1 MSPGL
6 FHREKFH
13 SEHEFSHYF
22 GSSKAQNSCTEEKP
36 RAQEAL
42 DYGPFELSLFAEETI
57 LNPRHGHNV
66 HKARAFY
73 PRVLSGVLI

>member
-57 LNPRHGHNV
+57 LNPRLLRNR
-66 HKARAFY
+66 KSNAQKSEFRAND
-73 PRVLSGVLI
+73 